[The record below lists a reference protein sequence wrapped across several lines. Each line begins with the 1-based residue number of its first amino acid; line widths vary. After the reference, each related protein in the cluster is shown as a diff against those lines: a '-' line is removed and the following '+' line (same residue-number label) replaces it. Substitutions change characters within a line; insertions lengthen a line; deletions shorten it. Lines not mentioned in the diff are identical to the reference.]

1 MDQMSVIEHLRFY
14 ARVRG
19 VDDIERNVAAVIAA
33 VGLTAF
39 SERMA
44 AKLSGKLFASIKNTG
59 SYSGSKP
66 SYYLEYML

>member
-19 VDDIERNVAAVIAA
+19 VEDVERNVTSVIAA
-33 VGLTAF
+33 VGLAAF

-44 AKLSGKLFASIKNTG
+44 AKLSG
-59 SYSGSKP
+59 
-66 SYYLEYML
+66 